1 MTFDRVRAADLVRG
15 FVEQKVAADSQAV
28 IGNTEP
34 LMTSGVVDSFALVD
48 LLQFLED
55 TFHVHISEADLTPD
69 RMNTIDMIVKH
80 VEGLVRAG

>member
-1 MTFDRVRAADLVRG
+1 MTFDPVRAADLVRR
-15 FVEQKVAADSQAV
+15 FVQQKIASDPHAV

-34 LMTSGVVDSFALVD
+34 LMTSGLVDSFALVD

-55 TFHVHISEADLTPD
+55 TFQVRISEADLTPD

-80 VEGLVRAG
+80 VEGLVRPG